1 MEPKKESSEHEEN
14 GKKVERTTYDDPD
27 TDTHAEEIKI
37 ESTTDKQERKPN
49 RREIFL
55 LLNQPLDLFHPTL
68 FEHAGIIIFWFIDPF
83 GDQSCDHF
91 FGGERSQD
99 FFSGLS

>member
-37 ESTTDKQERKPN
+37 ESTTDKQEK
-49 RREIFL
+49 E
-55 LLNQPLDLFHPTL
+55 T
-68 FEHAGIIIFWFIDPF
+68 E
-83 GDQSCDHF
+83 
-91 FGGERSQD
+91 
-99 FFSGLS
+99 